1 MNSHF
6 CEHCW
11 KSGSGSFVYA
21 QKYFKTIL
29 TLFVQ
34 KLLCVGISKFLLL
47 SKMDR
52 KHNFGII
59 ILNLKIQRL
68 SIISARKGPNKVK
81 IKLHWDIDEEK
92 K

>member
-1 MNSHF
+1 MF
-6 CEHCW
+6 G
-11 KSGSGSFVYA
+11 KKG
-21 QKYFKTIL
+21 
-29 TLFVQ
+29 
-34 KLLCVGISKFLLL
+34 LCVDFLKFLLL

-81 IKLHWDIDEEK
+81 IKLHWDFDEEK